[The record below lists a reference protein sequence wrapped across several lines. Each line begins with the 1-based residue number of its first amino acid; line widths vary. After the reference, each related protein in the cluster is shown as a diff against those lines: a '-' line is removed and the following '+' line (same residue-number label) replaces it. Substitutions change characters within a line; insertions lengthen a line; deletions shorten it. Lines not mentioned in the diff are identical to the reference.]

1 MIEPASSFQAD
12 AQISGE
18 SKQPIVVFVTQH
30 GCQFCQQ
37 LREQVL
43 HPMIKADGLNDRVIL
58 REVSLDKGVEF
69 FDFDGSR
76 VTGRNF
82 AGHYDAAIT
91 PTLLFFDAQG
101 REATDR
107 IVGISN
113 IEYYAFYFDKAI
125 ASAAQTLTNELKQ

>member
-1 MIEPASSFQAD
+1 MIDPAGSFQAD
-12 AQISGE
+12 AKLSGE
-18 SKQPIVVFVTQH
+18 SKRPIVVFVTQK
-30 GCQFCQQ
+30 GCHFCQQ

-43 HPMIKADGLNDRVIL
+43 FPMIKADDLTDRIIL
-58 REVSLDKGVEF
+58 REVSLDEGTEF

-82 AGHYDAAIT
+82 AGHYDAAMT

-125 ASAAQTLTNELKQ
+125 ASAIQTIADNLK

>member
-1 MIEPASSFQAD
+1 MIDPAGSFQAD
-12 AQISGE
+12 AKLSGE
-18 SKQPIVVFVTQH
+18 SKRPIVVFVTQK

-43 HPMIKADGLNDRVIL
+43 FPMIKADDLTDRVIL
-58 REVSLDKGVEF
+58 REVSLDEGTEF

-82 AGHYDAAIT
+82 AGHYDAAMT

-125 ASAAQTLTNELKQ
+125 ASATQTLANNLK

>member
-1 MIEPASSFQAD
+1 MIDPASSFQAD
-12 AQISGE
+12 ARLSGD
-18 SKQPIVVFVTQH
+18 SKQPIVVFVTQQ

-43 HPMIKADGLNDRVIL
+43 HPMIKADGLKNRVIL
-58 REVSLDKGVEF
+58 REVSLDKGFEF
-69 FDFDGSR
+69 DGFDGSR
-76 VTGRNF
+76 ISGRKF
-82 AGHYDAAIT
+82 AGNYDAAIT
-91 PTLLFFDAQG
+91 PTLLFLDSQG

-125 ASAAQTLTNELKQ
+125 AAATQTLANNLK

>member
-1 MIEPASSFQAD
+1 MIDPAGSFQAD
-12 AQISGE
+12 AKLSGE
-18 SKQPIVVFVTQH
+18 SKRPIVVFVTQK
-30 GCQFCQQ
+30 GCHFCQQ

-43 HPMIKADGLNDRVIL
+43 FPMIKADDLTDRVIL
-58 REVSLDKGVEF
+58 REVSLDEGTEF

-82 AGHYDAAIT
+82 AGHYDAAMT

-125 ASAAQTLTNELKQ
+125 ASATQTLANNLK